1 MSKRVVI
8 LGGGIAGTTAAE
20 ELRKLEPETEI
31 TIIEQ
36 ESNPCYS
43 RVLLPHV
50 LKGKIAR
57 EKVFL
62 KTLAWYYEQRI
73 ELMLETRVEAIDVA
87 NKFVRTNEEREIPFD
102 QLLLATGG
110 DLNLA
115 DEDMRGVVYLRGI
128 DDVDQIDALARE
140 LRLKT
145 VEERRAVVY
154 GGGFIA
160 FEFINYFAH
169 LKASTTVFMRGAG
182 FWSSVLSPESQAL
195 LRKTAESHGVRVV
208 TGVKSISLL
217 GDKQLE
223 RVIADDESFSAD
235 ILGVGIGIHPE
246 RELFTSSG
254 IEVRSG
260 IVTNEY
266 LETPIADIFA
276 AGDGAEFYD
285 RFAGRHVTYGN
296 WMNAQM
302 QGRAVAHVMH
312 GERKA
317 FELVSSY
324 STHLFDLQMVFI
336 GDIDRKAADGVVLAR
351 ADEKATEELFYRKG
365 KLVGGI
371 LIGDLG
377 RRMKITAEIRG

>member
-1 MSKRVVI
+1 M
-8 LGGGIAGTTAAE
+8 
-20 ELRKLEPETEI
+20 
-31 TIIEQ
+31 
-36 ESNPCYS
+36 
-43 RVLLPHV
+43 
-50 LKGKIAR
+50 
-57 EKVFL
+57 
-62 KTLAWYYEQRI
+62 LA
-73 ELMLETRVEAIDVA
+73 TRVEEISVT
-87 NKFVRTNEEREIPFD
+87 NSFVRTSEGRELPFD

-110 DLNLA
+110 ELNLA
-115 DEDMRGVVYLRGI
+115 DEDMRGVVYLRGV

-140 LRLKT
+140 LRMKPQEDRN
-145 VEERRAVVY
+145 VVVY

-169 LKASTTVFMRGAG
+169 LKANTTVLMRGRG
-182 FWSSVLSPESQAL
+182 FWSSVLSDESQAL
-195 LRKTAESHGVRVV
+195 LRKTAEAHGVHVV
-208 TGVKSISLL
+208 TGVKSISLK

-223 RVIADDESFSAD
+223 HVVADTETLPAD

-246 RELFTSSG
+246 RELFTDAG

-266 LETPIADIFA
+266 LETAHPGVFA

-302 QGRAVAHVMH
+302 QGRAVAHIMH
-312 GERKA
+312 GERKP

-336 GDIDRKAADGVVLAR
+336 GDIDRQAADNVVLAR
-351 ADEKATEELFYRKG
+351 ADEGATEELFYRQG

-371 LIGDLG
+371 LIGDIA
-377 RRMKITAEIRG
+377 RRMAITAEIRG